1 MNEGFKKFKK
11 KIFLEAL
18 IKSIVIGI
26 SIGIILFTVP
36 YLYILIKEIDFSIL
50 YLLLMALVGMII
62 SFGLSYLILK
72 QNDKKIAK
80 RLDKELNLNEK
91 VQTMV
96 EYMNEDS
103 PIVNI
108 QRENTQEILNQTSLK
123 KLTTKISAFL
133 IVLVVISLS
142 LGVTTLAYPKP
153 EVNPLPEKEWSS
165 DDWTKN
171 AIYNLIRTVN
181 KTEFNEELKAK
192 YIQKLEEFVDSLDN
206 IKTETR
212 LVLAVSELV
221 AYNELEVDIVNS
233 NNEIYEVL
241 ITSNNSRITD
251 IAGQIYLLNPE
262 KLEIALEAIIITINN
277 QASVIEVFDR
287 ELRTLLDKP
296 ELDKEDPLHQS
307 LYQLSKDLM
316 TCTTAENVNDA
327 VKMVIDKSTKPILE
341 IIKTQ
346 KANQDITDYIFE
358 ELVEIL
364 GLEEY
369 FKNLISDNE
378 QNGSSQGDGPK
389 PELPTKGTGGYD
401 TGEFIVASDD
411 VCFDLEKG
419 IVKYGEIIDMY
430 NGIIAGLYKDG
441 KLPKEYEE
449 FFKQYYGILYT
460 PKTDEE
466 NK

>member
-36 YLYILIKEIDFSIL
+36 YLYILIKEMDFSIL